1 MTVNVRTPGPD
12 PMRMSIGEALHYI
25 FRAKGQAAGTG
36 MRRRDDLCLCVA
48 CGPIF
53 QSLVDTFVSFT
64 EESQCGSVV
73 HDFLQGGE
81 EDGLVV
87 PVILKVVGSSDLN
100 STDPTQDY
108 LEAMEAEPGPE
119 VVPEGVRREPEVN
132 EEEVVNAEDE
142 AELWAERRKLVHQIR
157 ILESREVN
165 QVSRYLCISEYHIL
179 TYFAVSV
186 RLYVRA

>member
-1 MTVNVRTPGPD
+1 
-12 PMRMSIGEALHYI
+12 
-25 FRAKGQAAGTG
+25 

-64 EESQCGSVV
+64 EESQSGSVV

-100 STDPTQDY
+100 SPDPVQDES
-108 LEAMEAEPGPE
+108 EAMEMEAEPGPGN
-119 VVPEGVRREPEVN
+119 VPEGVRALREPEVN
-132 EEEVVNAEDE
+132 EEEVGSAEDE
-142 AELWAERRKLVHQIR
+142 AELWAKRRKLVHQIR
-157 ILESREVN
+157 IRESR
-165 QVSRYLCISEYHIL
+165 QVSRIQVSTKVLYLQE
-179 TYFAVSV
+179 TYV
-186 RLYVRA
+186 

>member
-1 MTVNVRTPGPD
+1 MTVTVRIPGPD

-53 QSLVDTFVSFT
+53 QSLVDTFVAFT
-64 EESQCGSVV
+64 EESQSGSVV

-100 STDPTQDY
+100 SPDTVEEY
-108 LEAMEAEPGPE
+108 LEAVEAEHGSE
-119 VVPEGVRREPEVN
+119 VQVVSNGVRRKPEVN
-132 EEEVVNAEDE
+132 EEEGERSE
-142 AELWAERRKLVHQIR
+142 AELWAKRRKLVHQIR
-157 ILESREVN
+157 IRESREVN
-165 QVSRYLCISEYHIL
+165 QIQVSTYECQRLIL
-179 TYFAVSV
+179 AESYQI
-186 RLYVRA
+186 